1 MAEGGED
8 WELCKEN
15 IQPLK
20 QGRAMSSLQAA
31 LQGKDT
37 VQQRRRN
44 FEEELRTYSGE
55 DPLDVWHRY
64 ILWLEQHFPRGGH
77 EVNLQ
82 ELLEKC
88 ISLFVT
94 ESKYTDDPRFVD
106 VWLRYAD
113 ISSEPEVVFK
123 AMYDRGVG
131 AGLAPF
137 YVRWA
142 NHREAVGDSKN
153 AAKILRKGITRKA
166 YPKETL
172 EAQLRH
178 LEARVSRQVAQQMME
193 VGEEAATT
201 EDNRSVLATLKQ
213 VGRRGQVGTERALQR
228 VEVQGGVGGKALGHA
243 GNRAPRVLSRENP
256 EGDDDVFVRP
266 AAPAPFVVAAEG
278 AKENASRPGKW
289 TSAKVRQVT
298 NNVAAGFT
306 IPQDEAPN
314 DPVPGPP
321 DWVPGSSKALSVQ
334 RGREERHVPASG
346 FILVQNPKERPMYNK
361 LKVYGGTRELQ
372 FEEIRWAKMLAKEKE
387 QERLEREA
395 AKDREVQALRSQVE
409 QMRNELAEMRRLFVQ
424 NRSAPVQEQ
433 QVMKEQI
440 NLLEQSILIT
450 NRSLRVSALPPAL
463 QPSVHGAAAVPVQNG
478 SQSSS
483 PGNTTTTDV
492 SCMVRGLWNG
502 TLAQSGLEEKSP
514 AANCS
519 TEGRVAQPT
528 TAAAPFEVFSEPT
541 QTRPPSV
548 PCGPADPTDVAGTC
562 LVADENGPPPGSGQ
576 QCARSVS
583 RPHQRRIPFA
593 ELEPPKPPA
602 EDEEEEEEGG
612 GMNGFQPFTDDDN
625 FTYAPTKSFV
635 KKVTSTPFD
644 GRLPPVGEDFTV
656 GGLTELVQ
664 DVALEP
670 EARKEPYM
678 AAAVKRRLSA
688 PLVVAGDLS
697 TILEGSKESSSKSG
711 SSSGS
716 SCSSGSSSVSAAAL
730 SAQSRLPALQ
740 EEASPPRQ
748 QLSPEDCGQGDHLD
762 PFDRIVTD
770 TILSS
775 LAVGLEQRQGFST
788 RNSNRPLLKPDH
800 TVTLGWPRR
809 EFHVQRLIATGAYAK
824 VYLAE
829 VVDPEFTFMDT
840 DGTFEHPEQRK
851 VALKVLADCN
861 PWEFFICSELR
872 SRLAEKP
879 PPTVLDSVVT
889 IEAACLYRNGA
900 ILVMPFGQYG
910 TLLDL
915 VRRYQE
921 QQSQG
926 SRGIPESMALYF
938 ALELLLIVS
947 AVHKCGIIHG
957 DLKPDNV
964 LVSDLPT
971 ERNCVERLAERTHCL
986 QLIDFGRGIDQ
997 HQFQP
1002 GTVFTEVVQTNCFKC
1017 TEMMDGRPW
1026 TFQTDWYGVVACI
1039 HIMLF
1044 GEYMEVAKGA
1054 NGVWAARQRFK
1065 RYWQR
1070 DLWESLFSTLLNI
1083 PSCAE
1088 PPDVTPFVAR
1098 IAELLGN
1105 PSRAQDLLLHAHK
1118 ASGMS

>member
-37 VQQRRRN
+37 VHKRRRN

-55 DPLDVWHRY
+55 DPLDVWHR
-64 ILWLEQHFPRGGH
+64 W
-77 EVNLQ
+77 
-82 ELLEKC
+82 
-88 ISLFVT
+88 
-94 ESKYTDDPRFVD
+94 
-106 VWLRYAD
+106 AD

-289 TSAKVRQVT
+289 TSAK
-298 NNVAAGFT
+298 
-306 IPQDEAPN
+306 
-314 DPVPGPP
+314 
-321 DWVPGSSKALSVQ
+321 
-334 RGREERHVPASG
+334 
-346 FILVQNPKERPMYNK
+346 
-361 LKVYGGTRELQ
+361 
-372 FEEIRWAKMLAKEKE
+372 MLAKEKE

-395 AKDREVQALRSQVE
+395 AKDREVQALRLQVE
-409 QMRNELAEMRRLFVQ
+409 QMRNELAEMRRL
-424 NRSAPVQEQ
+424 SAPVQEQ

-519 TEGRVAQPT
+519 TDGRVAHPT

-562 LVADENGPPPGSGQ
+562 LVADENGRPS
-576 QCARSVS
+576 ARL
-583 RPHQRRIPFA
+583 RPA
-593 ELEPPKPPA
+593 VC
-602 EDEEEEEEGG
+602 EE
-612 GMNGFQPFTDDDN
+612 
-625 FTYAPTKSFV
+625 
-635 KKVTSTPFD
+635 
-644 GRLPPVGEDFTV
+644 
-656 GGLTELVQ
+656 
-664 DVALEP
+664 
-670 EARKEPYM
+670 
-678 AAAVKRRLSA
+678 
-688 PLVVAGDLS
+688 
-697 TILEGSKESSSKSG
+697 
-711 SSSGS
+711 
-716 SCSSGSSSVSAAAL
+716 
-730 SAQSRLPALQ
+730 
-740 EEASPPRQ
+740 
-748 QLSPEDCGQGDHLD
+748 
-762 PFDRIVTD
+762 
-770 TILSS
+770 
-775 LAVGLEQRQGFST
+775 
-788 RNSNRPLLKPDH
+788 
-800 TVTLGWPRR
+800 
-809 EFHVQRLIATGAYAK
+809 
-824 VYLAE
+824 
-829 VVDPEFTFMDT
+829 
-840 DGTFEHPEQRK
+840 
-851 VALKVLADCN
+851 
-861 PWEFFICSELR
+861 
-872 SRLAEKP
+872 
-879 PPTVLDSVVT
+879 
-889 IEAACLYRNGA
+889 CL
-900 ILVMPFGQYG
+900 
-910 TLLDL
+910 
-915 VRRYQE
+915 
-921 QQSQG
+921 
-926 SRGIPESMALYF
+926 
-938 ALELLLIVS
+938 
-947 AVHKCGIIHG
+947 
-957 DLKPDNV
+957 
-964 LVSDLPT
+964 
-971 ERNCVERLAERTHCL
+971 
-986 QLIDFGRGIDQ
+986 
-997 HQFQP
+997 
-1002 GTVFTEVVQTNCFKC
+1002 
-1017 TEMMDGRPW
+1017 
-1026 TFQTDWYGVVACI
+1026 
-1039 HIMLF
+1039 
-1044 GEYMEVAKGA
+1044 
-1054 NGVWAARQRFK
+1054 
-1065 RYWQR
+1065 
-1070 DLWESLFSTLLNI
+1070 
-1083 PSCAE
+1083 
-1088 PPDVTPFVAR
+1088 
-1098 IAELLGN
+1098 
-1105 PSRAQDLLLHAHK
+1105 
-1118 ASGMS
+1118 